1 MPEMGCKGVFIMTNL
16 MSHNRFP
23 FMNYSMF
30 NEMINDFFGK
40 PTFWTGKEKSN
51 YPMNV
56 IRIIKNDEIV
66 AYRLEFALAGFNKE
80 DIEISVIGDVLR
92 VATKM
97 PKPIIDENNENEE
110 EIIYQGISYRDLSL
124 HYKLMDNADKK
135 NITSKFE
142 NGLLKITIPAKVE
155 VEGFNTIEIE

>member
-1 MPEMGCKGVFIMTNL
+1 MGCKGVFIMTNL
-16 MSHNRFP
+16 MSRNRFP
-23 FMNYSMF
+23 FMNNSMF
-30 NEMINDFFGK
+30 DEMINDFFGK

-66 AYRLEFALAGFNKE
+66 AYRLEYALAGFNKE
-80 DIEISVIGDVLR
+80 DIKISVNGDVLK
-92 VATKM
+92 VEAKM
-97 PKPIIDENNENEE
+97 PKPIVDEDDKDGEV
-110 EIIYQGISYRDLSL
+110 IIYQGISYRDLSL
-124 HYKLMDNADKK
+124 SYKFMENADKK

-155 VEGFNTIEIE
+155 AEDFNTIEIE

>member
-1 MPEMGCKGVFIMTNL
+1 MGCKGVFIMTNL
-16 MSHNRFP
+16 MSRNRFP
-23 FMNYSMF
+23 FMNNSMF
-30 NEMINDFFGK
+30 DEMINDFFGK

-66 AYRLEFALAGFNKE
+66 AYRLEYALAGFNKE

-97 PKPIIDENNENEE
+97 SKPIIDEKNENEE
-110 EIIYQGISYRDLSL
+110 EIVYQGISYRDLSI

-155 VEGFNTIEIE
+155 FDGYNTIEIE